1 MASEGIAFRTAVGRK
16 AIMAVTG
23 LMLFGFVVAHLF
35 GNLKVYQGAEVLNAY
50 GEHLREMGAPILGHG
65 QALWALRIGLLVAV
79 GLHLW
84 AAWSLTRQ
92 SWRARPQP
100 YLVVSHVAST
110 YASRT
115 MRWGGVI
122 VLLYVL
128 FHLADL
134 TLGWA
139 NPDFHP
145 GKPYENL
152 VISLTSPL
160 VSSLYVVANVALG
173 LHLYHGLWSLFQS
186 LGWNSQRWNPWRR
199 RFATLF
205 AWVITLGNVSFPIAV
220 LTGWVS

>member
-1 MASEGIAFRTAVGRK
+1 MALSGI
-16 AIMAVTG
+16 I
-23 LMLFGFVVAHLF
+23 LFAFVVVHMI
-35 GNLKVYQGAEVLNAY
+35 GNLKIYQGPDKYDAY
-50 GEHLREMGAPILGHG
+50 AHFLRTVGAPVLGENE
-65 QALWALRIGLLVAV
+65 ALWIFRIVMLAAV
-79 GLHLW
+79 GLHVL
-84 AAWSLTRQ
+84 AAAQLTLQ
-92 SWRARPQP
+92 SWRARGTP
-100 YLVVSHVAST
+100 YQVKKDLSFD

-122 VLLYVL
+122 ILLYVL

-134 TLGWA
+134 TFGWA